1 MTEAAPEASQGP
13 WRERAFTPRAVMPVD
28 EVLKGLESAVRVS
41 LATAN
46 HPRVAFDEVRRA
58 WRPFLRQALEQCGGD
73 GLDVWLVGILQ
84 KSGRKPQDL
93 LFVDL
98 ASAVVRLRSARDL
111 AHFEEDALKT
121 IERVRTAFDSLPARK
136 LSLKQLEK
144 ELEGKLEVD
153 ELFAVASGTD
163 DELARRLEE
172 IDGTMGQLRDQ
183 IRTRPGTQPDGM
195 YANFVRLKA
204 EVRVIDAELQA
215 RNTGVARPT
224 LLP

>member
-1 MTEAAPEASQGP
+1 MASSGGTSLLSRFHVSTVANP
-13 WRERAFTPRAVMPVD
+13 SPV
-28 EVLKGLESAVRVS
+28 
-41 LATAN
+41 
-46 HPRVAFDEVRRA
+46 
-58 WRPFLRQALEQCGGD
+58 
-73 GLDVWLVGILQ
+73 
-84 KSGRKPQDL
+84 
-93 LFVDL
+93 
-98 ASAVVRLRSARDL
+98 
-111 AHFEEDALKT
+111 
-121 IERVRTAFDSLPARK
+121 PARK

-153 ELFAVASGTD
+153 ELFAIASGTD

-215 RNTGVARPT
+215 RKAGAARPT
-224 LLP
+224 VLP